1 MTTNDLID
9 ILNEEGVSISFDGL
23 HYYLYCRNIP
33 RAFFADYQRIDSLHR
48 SGILDDG
55 AAANTIMK
63 LAEKYKGEVSDS
75 NV

>member
-33 RAFFADYQRIDSLHR
+33 RAFFADYQRIDSLR
-48 SGILDDG
+48 TAGILDDN
-55 AAANTIMK
+55 AAAEAILK
-63 LAEKYKGEVSDS
+63 LAAKYKGGE
-75 NV
+75 

>member
-33 RAFFADYQRIDSLHR
+33 RAFFADYQRIDSLHTA
-48 SGILDDG
+48 GILDDN
-55 AAANTIMK
+55 AAAEAILK
-63 LAEKYKGEVSDS
+63 LAAKYER
-75 NV
+75 

>member
-48 SGILDDG
+48 SGILDDN
-55 AAANTIMK
+55 AAAEAILK
-63 LAEKYKGEVSDS
+63 LAAKYKGGE
-75 NV
+75 

>member
-33 RAFFADYQRIDSLHR
+33 RAFFADYQRIDSLHTA
-48 SGILDDG
+48 GILDDRD
-55 AAANTIMK
+55 AAEAVLK
-63 LAEKYKGEVSDS
+63 LAAKYER
-75 NV
+75 

>member
-33 RAFFADYQRIDSLHR
+33 RAFFVDYQRICSLR
-48 SGILDDG
+48 AERILDNE
-55 AAANTIMK
+55 AAANAIMK